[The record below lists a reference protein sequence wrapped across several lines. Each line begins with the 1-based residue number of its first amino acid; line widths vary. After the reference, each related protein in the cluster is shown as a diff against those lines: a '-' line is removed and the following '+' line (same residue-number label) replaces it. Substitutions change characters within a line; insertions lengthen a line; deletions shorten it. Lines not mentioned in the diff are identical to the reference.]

1 MYSVQCTY
9 CMQKQTV
16 QYVDTKYD
24 TGPVYNKILLCMDQ
38 NKILYY
44 EDGKLGVYVH

>member
-1 MYSVQCTY
+1 M
-9 CMQKQTV
+9 
-16 QYVDTKYD
+16 DTKYD

-44 EDGKLGVYVH
+44 EDGKLGVYVQLYIDCTLNLPLLQ